1 MCLNHETKKNQ
12 PYGFVTLPNREIAE
26 TAINVMKGCK
36 NGRRKIDVKFAR
48 GKVNKKPENFIP
60 QPPWVVAN
68 GNFCQPHL
76 FPQDPKVKY
85 KK

>member
-1 MCLNHETKKNQ
+1 
-12 PYGFVTLPNREIAE
+12 
-26 TAINVMKGCK
+26 MKGCK

-68 GNFCQPHL
+68 GNFCQPHF